1 MSDIVLA
8 FFIEFPQ
15 NKEFDYCLVNPIE
28 KFEIKQEIDLK
39 EKIYF
44 FYIIRKKIKIPTRE
58 IINISIKLKNKEIIK
73 SDDIEIKQDEV
84 LFKYSL
90 FKKGDLSKDTK
101 TFYKYHKFLKFIEEE
116 KCSQEIINQ
125 FCLNTLEY
133 LKTHKNIHNK
143 SSILIN
149 LILKVINNDKI
160 FTEEI
165 II

>member
-1 MSDIVLA
+1 MNDILLA
-8 FFIEFPQ
+8 FFVEFPK
-15 NKEFDYCLVNPIE
+15 NKEFDYCLVNPTK
-28 KFEIKQEIDLK
+28 KFEIKQEIDFK

-58 IINISIKLKNKEIIK
+58 IINITIKLKNKEIIK

-90 FKKGDLSKDTK
+90 FKKGYLSKDTK
-101 TFYKYHKFLKFIEEE
+101 TFYKYHKLLTFIEEE

-143 SSILIN
+143 SSRVDGIKEKISN
-149 LILKVINNDKI
+149 LEMV
-160 FTEEI
+160 E
-165 II
+165 